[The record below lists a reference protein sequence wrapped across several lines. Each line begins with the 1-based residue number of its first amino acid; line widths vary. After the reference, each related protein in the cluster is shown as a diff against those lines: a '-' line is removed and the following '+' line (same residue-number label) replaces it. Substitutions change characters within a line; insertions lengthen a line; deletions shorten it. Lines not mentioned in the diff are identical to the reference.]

1 MADKNPKSSQSDFVA
16 FVAGV
21 PGPFARCTG
30 GWPTGSVTKDRDG
43 GATKPDVSRN
53 FVDYADLTVTRGYR
67 SARDSAQ
74 AKKLLQQVLQLET
87 TITRYDLDKTK
98 KIIPGTGVTF
108 SGLLTGVT
116 GPDMDA
122 NGTAIGELGMTFS
135 ISDAQ

>member
-43 GATKPDVSRN
+43 GATKPDVSPN